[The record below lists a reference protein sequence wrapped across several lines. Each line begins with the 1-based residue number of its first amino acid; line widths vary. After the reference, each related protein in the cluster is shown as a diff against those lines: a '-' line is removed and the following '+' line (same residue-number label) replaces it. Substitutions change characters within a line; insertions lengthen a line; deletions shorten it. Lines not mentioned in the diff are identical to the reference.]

1 MSIDWA
7 LVIGAFC
14 GGLVLTL
21 LLAARRQSSE
31 GAARGLMAGALFVA
45 TVALLLASPFQ
56 AASQPEAATAALRAS
71 STLPATAAPTR
82 VSALV
87 PVTARPASATSTPV
101 PLPTQ
106 PLPTPPPPRLRIASL
121 GVDAEVVP
129 VTIDQGQWDMEPLGS
144 DVGRLDT
151 TGAFPSDTYAM
162 VLVGHITLTA
172 SRRGPFAELQRIPR
186 DGVIA
191 YVVDGV
197 EYVYRVRSVRRLEPG
212 DVKSLYVRDGR
223 VLLLLTCTDFDPER
237 RVYANRLLVEAALSP
252 INGPQ
257 Q

>member
-7 LVIGAFC
+7 LVGGAFC

-31 GAARGLMAGALFVA
+31 AARRGLIAGALFIS
-45 TVALLLASPFQ
+45 TLALLLATPFQ
-56 AASQPEAATAALRAS
+56 AASQPEAASVILETSPTPL
-71 STLPATAAPTR
+71 ATASPTR
-82 VSALV
+82 VSALA
-87 PVTARPASATSTPV
+87 PVTAQAALSTSTLEP
-101 PLPTQ
+101 PPTQ
-106 PLPTPPPPRLRIASL
+106 PLATAPPPRLRIASL

-129 VTIDQGQWDMEPLGS
+129 VTIDEGQWNMEPLGN

-151 TGAFPSDTYAM
+151 TGARPGDAFAM

-172 SRRGPFAELQRIPR
+172 SRRGPFAELQHIPR
-186 DGVIA
+186 DGVVS
-191 YVVDGV
+191 YVADGV
-197 EYVYRVRSVRRLEPG
+197 EYVYRVRSVRRLEPD
-212 DVKSLYVRDGR
+212 DVKSLYLRDGR

-237 RVYANRLLVEAALSP
+237 RVYANRLLVEATLSP
-252 INGPQ
+252 ISGPQ